1 MRTNEQRARP
11 DLAASP
17 VREEPRLTPDR
28 IAEVRRRLR
37 RGVYDSEE
45 VAAEVARRI
54 LERGDL

>member
-1 MRTNEQRARP
+1 MRTNQERTLP
-11 DLAASP
+11 DVAFSP

-37 RGVYDSEE
+37 QGFYDSEE

-54 LERGDL
+54 LARGDL